1 MFTVKQTYQR
11 IRKSVDG
18 SDEHYRD
25 AQSRGKSEVSYFPDG
40 FHISFSVAVA
50 HDRLRSLR
58 HSVEDC
64 HCHKRKVRDHSVSRH
79 TDISHK
85 TEHQE
90 IEHGRDDSGRNLPHK
105 CRDAKLTRPE

>member
-1 MFTVKQTYQR
+1 MSTTAMPK
-11 IRKSVDG
+11 
-18 SDEHYRD
+18 
-25 AQSRGKSEVSYFPDG
+25 AAGKSEVSYFPDG

-90 IEHGRDDSGRNLPHK
+90 IDTVVMTPEEISPTNAGRQAD
-105 CRDAKLTRPE
+105 TPE